1 MPDLLLELFSEEIPA
16 RMQGKAAR
24 DLERMMN
31 ERLLAAGFMPEGV
44 KAFAGPRRLALIA
57 TGLPLRQPDRKEEK
71 KGPRVGAP
79 EKAIEGFLKSAGL
92 SSLAQCEIVDD
103 KKGPYYVAKIEEKGR
118 ETAEV
123 LGETIPAI
131 VKEFPWPKSM
141 RWGEGELRW
150 VRPLQS
156 VLCCF
161 NDEVVPFEIGGVK
174 SGDATHGHRRFSSG
188 PIHARN
194 IDKYVPALTNAK
206 VILDGEARADMIAA
220 DAKTLCEA
228 QGLQL
233 VEDKGLLA
241 EVSGLAEW
249 PVVMM
254 GALDKKFLA
263 LPDEVLT
270 ASMRGHQKYFSVK
283 DPKMGRLAN
292 KFVFVAN
299 IEAKDAGKS
308 MRAGYERVLTARLSD
323 AWYLYHQDL
332 KTPLEDRIADLDR
345 VTFFEGLG
353 TIGDKARR
361 IAALAREIAPAVG
374 ADPALAE
381 KAARL
386 AKADLTTGMVYEFP
400 ELQGLMGRYY
410 ALAQGVNAQVADAI
424 RDHYLPKGADDDV
437 PTAPVSV
444 AVALADK
451 IDTLTAFWAI
461 GKKPT
466 GSSDPFALRRAALGV
481 ISIILDAP
489 ILAYPG
495 ESRDQAKTKEWIP
508 AFAGISGGGL
518 RFSLISLFRESLP
531 VADVQRNSATAPFNG
546 EPSPDVSADLLAFFH
561 DRLKVYLKEKGHRY
575 DAIDALLTKGDGS
588 LEDDLV
594 LIVMKLKALEAFLE
608 SDDGANLAASFKR
621 AANILKA
628 EEKKGKLPH
637 GSALD
642 EKLLQQA
649 EEKALF
655 AALKSAEE
663 KAAKAVAA
671 EKFAD
676 AMSALASMRASVDAF
691 FDKVTVNADDA
702 KLRANRLALLQR
714 FIAATANVA
723 DLSKLE
729 G

>member
-92 SSLAQCEIVDD
+92 SSLDQCEIVDD
-103 KKGPYYVAKIEEKGR
+103 KKGAYYIAKIEEKGR

-123 LGETIPAI
+123 LSQTVPAI

-141 RWGEGELRW
+141 RWGDGDLRW

-161 NDEVVPFEIGGVK
+161 NDEIVAFEVGGVR
-174 SGDATHGHRRFSSG
+174 SGDTTHGHRRFSSG

-194 IDKYVPALTNAK
+194 FDKYVPALTNAK
-206 VILDGEARADMIAA
+206 VILDGDARAAMIAA

-228 QGLQL
+228 QGLEL
-233 VEDKGLLA
+233 VEDKGLLG
-241 EVSGLAEW
+241 EVAGLAEW

-254 GALDKKFLA
+254 GAFDRKFLA

-283 DPKMGRLAN
+283 DPKSGRLAS
-292 KFVFVAN
+292 KFVYVAN

-308 MRAGYERVLTARLSD
+308 MRVGYERVLTARLSD

-332 KTPLEDRIADLDR
+332 KTPLEDRVADLDR
-345 VTFFEGLG
+345 VTFFKGLG
-353 TIGDKARR
+353 SIGDKARR
-361 IAALAREIAPAVG
+361 IAALAKEIAPAVG
-374 ADPALAE
+374 ADSALAE
-381 KAARL
+381 KAALL

-410 ALAQGVNAQVADAI
+410 AAAQGVKDEVADAI

-444 AVALADK
+444 AVALADR
-451 IDTLTAFWAI
+451 IDTLDRFWGA

-466 GSSDPFALRRAALGV
+466 GSGDPFALRRAALGIV
-481 ISIILDAP
+481 ETIIDNDLRLRLQDYFSNWLSSGDRSLEATLENAVD
-489 ILAYPG
+489 LA
-495 ESRDQAKTKEWIP
+495 
-508 AFAGISGGGL
+508 
-518 RFSLISLFRESLP
+518 
-531 VADVQRNSATAPFNG
+531 N
-546 EPSPDVSADLLAFFH
+546 FFE
-561 DRLKVYLKEKGHRY
+561 DRLTVFFKSRGTRLDVVRACFGGHQKVFDGDVTLFAKRVYSLDEFLK
-575 DAIDALLTKGDGS
+575 TN
-588 LEDDLV
+588 
-594 LIVMKLKALEAFLE
+594 
-608 SDDGANLAASFKR
+608 DGANLAAGYKR
-621 AANILKA
+621 VANVLKSEIKKSNTIPSSLLR
-628 EEKKGKLPH
+628 EEHLQ
-637 GSALD
+637 
-642 EKLLQQA
+642 LL

-663 KAAKAVAA
+663 KAAKSVADD
-671 EKFAD
+671 KFED
-676 AMSALASMRASVDAF
+676 AMAALASLRAPIDAF
-691 FDKVTVNADDA
+691 FDKVTVNADDE

-714 FIAATANVA
+714 FIAATAAVA
-723 DLSKLE
+723 DLGKLE